1 MPARRPLPAD
11 AASSLGRKRRDA
23 DNASTKQVTRRPN
36 MAHTPYENGLGFI
49 GPMALEED
57 LGCTRNTARKLIFS
71 TERAVEDATC
81 PCCGRIMQGCWLPA
95 DAAADLLSDPTLDV
109 RFKPAEGKRLIDRL
123 CRPKQAASIPQPSG
137 GDPELEA
144 LAKKAK
150 TRARLAGRGREER
163 LASALALAAESDAAA
178 ARLEW
183 LERAVAE
190 LPDEDPEALA
200 AKVAELKKALGYA

>member
-1 MPARRPLPAD
+1 
-11 AASSLGRKRRDA
+11 
-23 DNASTKQVTRRPN
+23 

-163 LASALALAAESDAAA
+163 LASALDPRGYEVIPIAAPTHDAESDAAA

-183 LERAVAE
+183 LEHAVAE

>member
-23 DNASTKQVTRRPN
+23 DNASTKQVTRRPD
-36 MAHTPYENGLGFI
+36 MAHTPYDNGLGFI

-95 DAAADLLSDPTLDV
+95 DAAADLLSDPTLDA
-109 RFKPAEGKRLIDRL
+109 RFKPASGKRLVDRL
-123 CRPKQAASIPQPSG
+123 YRPSRPASLPQPPE
-137 GDPELEA
+137 GDPELDALVRKTEA
-144 LAKKAK
+144 
-150 TRARLAGRGREER
+150 RARLAGRGREAR
-163 LASALALAAESDAAA
+163 LAAALACAAESDAAA

-183 LERAVAE
+183 VERAVAA
-190 LPDEDPEALA
+190 LPEDDPESLA
-200 AKVAELKKALGYA
+200 AKVAELKAALGCA